1 MSPAREHIERFACF
15 GGTCAVLLSGEV
27 DGHSAREGAL
37 QARRSLLEWHLRF
50 SRFEPGSELSLLN
63 EDPRREVPASEM
75 LVRIA
80 AAVRLAGELSGGL
93 VDATL
98 AQEIENAGYAEDL
111 GQPLSPALALALAPP
126 RRPARPAG
134 SHPSAVVGST
144 AALAPAPGRWRQV
157 RADVRAR
164 TVTRPPGVRIDGGGL
179 AKGLFADL
187 LAKRLARY
195 DAYAVDCA
203 GDLAVG
209 GSARLA
215 RPIHVECPFGRRPL
229 HTFELIDA
237 CVATSGITRR
247 SWLDSRGHAAHH
259 LLDPATGEPAFTGI
273 VQVTALAPSALEAE
287 VRAKAAL
294 LAGPQAAATHLP
306 HGGVV
311 VFDDGSHRL
320 IEPPLHLT
328 ATKPAGLAHP
338 QTPQAFA
345 ERGRAA

>member
-1 MSPAREHIERFACF
+1 MSQPREHVERFACF
-15 GGTCAVLLSGEV
+15 GGTCAVLLSGEA
-27 DGHSAREGAL
+27 DGRSAREGAL
-37 QARRSLLEWHLRF
+37 QARRSLLEWHWRF
-50 SRFEPGSELSLLN
+50 SRFEPDSELSLLN

-98 AQEIENAGYAEDL
+98 AQEIEIAGYAEDL
-111 GQPLSPALALALAPP
+111 GRSLSPSLTLALAPP

-134 SHPSAVVGST
+134 SYPSGVVGAT
-144 AALAPAPGRWRQV
+144 AGLAPVAGRWRQV
-157 RADVRAR
+157 HADVRAR
-164 TVTRPPGVRIDGGGL
+164 TITRPPGVRIDGGGL

-195 DAYAVDCA
+195 DAFAVDCA

-215 RPIHVECPFGRRPL
+215 RPIHVECPFGGRPL
-229 HTFELIDA
+229 HTFELVDA

-247 SWLDSRGHAAHH
+247 SWLDGRGRAAHH

-294 LAGPQAAATHLP
+294 LAGPQAAPAHLP

-320 IEPPLHLT
+320 LEPPPHIRT
-328 ATKPAGLAHP
+328 AYVAEFART
-338 QTPQAFA
+338 QAFA